1 VIETE
6 SCRRKIWKVPM
17 QGGMSTLTCAGKSEG
32 QNYFRNVFTEGKKQK
47 KFEKIKIFLAGWR
60 ESGRIE
66 GSRSWKKFRC
76 TEKSMIF
83 MEKGLER
90 FRKAQKNSYD
100 TALREIKNGQKRSHW
115 MWYIFPQ
122 IAGLG
127 YSQTAQ
133 YYAIVDLDEA
143 KEFLKDDILGKN
155 LIEISEALLE
165 VESNDAT
172 HVMGWPDDLKLRSSM
187 TLFALA
193 DPECDVFRKV
203 LDKFYGG
210 EMDER
215 TIELLGVRK

>member
-1 VIETE
+1 
-6 SCRRKIWKVPM
+6 
-17 QGGMSTLTCAGKSEG
+17 
-32 QNYFRNVFTEGKKQK
+32 
-47 KFEKIKIFLAGWR
+47 
-60 ESGRIE
+60 
-66 GSRSWKKFRC
+66 
-76 TEKSMIF
+76 MIF

-133 YYAIVDLDEA
+133 YYAIADLDEA
-143 KEFLKDDILGKN
+143 KEFLKDDMLGKN
-155 LIEISEALLE
+155 IVEISEALLE

-193 DPECDVFRKV
+193 DPECDVFRNV

-215 TIELLGVRK
+215 TIELLR